1 MKVKLS
7 LVIQNHLSD
16 AAVVMIHNPGT
27 ASDHIT
33 FVKNLIAKYSD
44 TSVEVEESELDEMWE
59 KVNLINK

>member
-16 AAVVMIHNPGT
+16 AAVMMNFDPGT

-33 FVKNLIAKYSD
+33 FVKNLIAKYPD
-44 TSVEVEESELDEMWE
+44 TSVEVEESELDRMWYR
-59 KVNLINK
+59 VLINL

>member
-27 ASDHIT
+27 ANDHIT
-33 FVKNLIAKYSD
+33 FVKNLISKYPD
-44 TSVEVEESELDEMWE
+44 TSVEVEELELDRMWSE
-59 KVNLINK
+59 INK

>member
-27 ASDHIT
+27 ANDYIK
-33 FVKNLIAKYSD
+33 FVKYLITRYLD
-44 TSVEVEESELDEMWE
+44 TSVEVEEDELVKMWYE
-59 KVNLINK
+59 INK

>member
-16 AAVVMIHNPGT
+16 AAVMMNYDPGT

-33 FVKNLIAKYSD
+33 FVKNLIAKYPD
-44 TSVEVEESELDEMWE
+44 TSVYVDENELDEMWSE
-59 KVNLINK
+59 IKK

>member
-16 AAVVMIHNPGT
+16 AAVMMMNDPGT

-33 FVKNLIAKYSD
+33 FVKNLISKYPD
-44 TSVEVEESELDEMWE
+44 TSVEVEESELDRMWHR
-59 KVNLINK
+59 VLINL

>member
-7 LVIQNHLSD
+7 LVIQNHLSNIG
-16 AAVVMIHNPGT
+16 VMMYDPGT
-27 ASDHIT
+27 ANDYIRL
-33 FVKNLIAKYSD
+33 VKNLISKYPD